1 MPEGGIFLCVVVL
14 QRLLELVL
22 ARRNTKRLLARGAVE
37 HGAAHYPLIVL
48 LHAAWLVG
56 LFAFAWNAPVSWPW
70 LAGYIVLQFFRV
82 WILASL
88 GDRWTTRIIV
98 LDEAPVRRGP
108 YRFINHPNYVLVAA
122 EFIVVSMVVGQP
134 LIALVFSLLNAAVLW
149 VRIRAENSAL
159 GRD

>member
-1 MPEGGIFLCVVVL
+1 MPEGAVFLSVVVL

-22 ARRNTKRLLARGAVE
+22 ARRNTFRLMARGAVE
-37 HGAAHYPLIVL
+37 QGAAHYPLIVA
-48 LHAAWLVG
+48 LHAIWLVT
-56 LFAFAWNAPVSWPW
+56 LFALAWNAPVRWFW
-70 LAGYIVLQFFRV
+70 LAAYIVLQFFRV

-108 YRFINHPNYVLVAA
+108 YRFIDHPNYVLVAA
-122 EFIVVSMVVGQP
+122 EFIVVSMVVGEP

-149 VRIRAENSAL
+149 VRIAAENTAL
-159 GRD
+159 GRG